1 MQLFEVKSRVWT
13 FLWDKNSKK
22 DENNEKRSLT
32 LKVVETSNHCIIE
45 WNVGWN
51 RPALIRGFMK

>member
-13 FLWDKNSKK
+13 FLWDKYSKK
-22 DENNEKRSLT
+22 EENNEKRSLT
-32 LKVVETSNHCIIE
+32 LKVVYTSHHCIIK
-45 WNVGWN
+45 WNVGWS

>member
-32 LKVVETSNHCIIE
+32 LKVVETSHHCIIK